1 MAEAEHILA
10 TGQGLGHLASPPQE
24 TPLSDLG
31 RVPLEQL
38 LVVLIGSDQ
47 RLRSRDWSA
56 RWRRRS

>member
-10 TGQGLGHLASPPQE
+10 TGQGLGQLTSPPQE

-31 RVPLEQL
+31 RAPLEQL